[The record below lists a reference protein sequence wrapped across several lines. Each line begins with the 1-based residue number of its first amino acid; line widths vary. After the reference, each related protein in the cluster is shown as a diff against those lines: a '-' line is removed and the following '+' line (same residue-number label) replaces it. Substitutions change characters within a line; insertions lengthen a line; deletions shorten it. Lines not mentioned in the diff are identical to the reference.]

1 MTRITVTFPSSDLS
15 RHPAKVFGAAEESPV
30 RLTRRDGQ
38 NLVLMAEQDYNARED
53 LLRLAAE
60 FIALALEGEGN
71 LVERMAHRFSW
82 MLALNEKDQAACT
95 ADLIG
100 SARVSF
106 STGAPHLVLRTLDSW
121 KDTAEAIALGLD
133 KVPVDWLDKP
143 ERVERPW

>member
-15 RHPAKVFGAAEESPV
+15 RNPAKVFAAAEESPV

-38 NLVLMAEQDYNARED
+38 NLVLMTEQYENAREE

-60 FIALALEGEGN
+60 FIALAVGGEGTM
-71 LVERMAHRFSW
+71 VERMSHRFSW
-82 MLALNEKDQAACT
+82 MLALDEAGQAACT
-95 ADLIG
+95 ADLIR

-106 STGAPHLVLRTLDSW
+106 STGAPPLLLGTLDSW
-121 KDTAEAIALGLD
+121 KGTAEAIALGLD

-143 ERVERPW
+143 ERVERPQ

>member
-1 MTRITVTFPSSDLS
+1 VTFPSSDLS
-15 RHPAKVFGAAEESPV
+15 RNPAKVFGAAEESPV

-95 ADLIG
+95 ADLIRA
-100 SARVSF
+100 ARASF
-106 STGAPHLVLRTLDSW
+106 STGARPLLLSTLDSW
-121 KDTAEAIALGLD
+121 RGTAEAIALGLD
-133 KVPVDWLDKP
+133 KVPTDWLDKP
-143 ERVERPW
+143 ERVERPK